1 VSLKFPHLVCRDR
14 LFEWGKKTYLM
25 GVLNVTPDSFSD
37 GGEFFSVEK
46 AIDRAI
52 WMVESGVDII
62 DIGGE
67 SSRPGSIPV
76 DLSTELDRTI
86 PIIQALRKE
95 SITAGIPISI
105 DTTKAIAAKE
115 AIAAGADIINDI
127 SGGTFDGNMLAAAAD
142 LKVPIC
148 LMHLRGNP
156 RTMQQMTDYQNVV
169 GDVIREISRSVD
181 LAITAGIEEKNIIL
195 DPGIGFAKTTS
206 QNLDLLRGLPELRA
220 LGYPLLVGVS
230 RKSFIGN
237 IIDRP
242 YPQDRLWGTAAA
254 CTSAISFGTDIL
266 RVHDVDKM
274 KDVSRIADAIYRDR

>member
-1 VSLKFPHLVCRDR
+1 VSLKFPRLVCRDR
-14 LFEWGKKTYLM
+14 SFEWGKKTYLM

-37 GGEFFSVEK
+37 GGEFIDVEK

-67 SSRPGSIPV
+67 SARPGSIPV
-76 DLSTELDRTI
+76 DLPTEIKRTI
-86 PIIQALRKE
+86 PLIKALRKE
-95 SITAGIPISI
+95 SKTARVPISI
-105 DTTKAIAAKE
+105 DTTKAAVAKE

-127 SGGTFDGNMLAAAAD
+127 SGGAFDGNMLAAAAD

-156 RTMQQMTDYQNVV
+156 QTMQQMTDYQNVV
-169 GDVIREISRSVD
+169 GDVIREISRSID
-181 LAITAGIEEKNIIL
+181 LAIAAGIEAKNLIL
-195 DPGIGFAKTTS
+195 DPGIGFAKTTY
-206 QNLDLLRGLPELRA
+206 QNLDLLRGLPELRD

-237 IIDRP
+237 ILDRP
-242 YPQDRLWGTAAA
+242 SPQDRLWGTAAA
-254 CTSAISFGTDIL
+254 CTGAISFGADIL
-266 RVHDVDKM
+266 RVHDVDRM
-274 KDVSRIADAIYRDR
+274 SDVSRIADAIYRDR